1 LICRALYRVVED
13 EPFWVMRI
21 AALKVRPPR
30 RALWIRPIKAAF
42 ASTSFLIILSSTNF
56 AAAARGSQ
64 TSGPQ
69 VEQKSASSTPI
80 LTTAV
85 QIRRLTREEAVKGYH
100 VRIQAVVTYYDPGAV
115 APDLFVQDSSGGIW
129 VHLPGKASPSLHAGE
144 RIEITGVTEQPDFA
158 PQIGNP
164 HWRAMG
170 NAPLPVARKV
180 SFEQMASTREDS
192 QWVEVE
198 GIVRSA
204 SIQSNALVLR
214 LAVPGGLIKAQ
225 FPQSNLAVPP
235 ELVDSQVAIHGACG
249 SIFNAQN
256 ELTGISLYVPDL
268 SQVRVIV
275 PGPSRPFALPR
286 RAIAS
291 LQRFTLGGI
300 SEHRVHVRGV
310 VTLDSVDHFLY
321 IADSTGSIYVQTD
334 QQNPLRPGDLVDVV
348 GFPGVVENHPALQ
361 DASVRVRAREP
372 GPMPQSPLI
381 LAAQALAG
389 TYDSTLV
396 RIEGRLMHTART
408 PEEEVLVLQQGA
420 TVFTAVSRN
429 LLSSPSLP
437 SLRDG
442 SLVEVTGV
450 CVIDTD
456 LTGQTTSFKIRF
468 GGIRNIQ
475 VLKKASAWTL
485 RRASLVLG
493 VLGVIVLLVLWWV
506 GVLRRRVQ
514 DQTEMIRATF
524 EATGDGILVTGSR
537 GEMVMAN
544 QRFGH
549 MWLIPQT
556 VMSTRDHDQILQWTS
571 GQLKDGPGFLLKVRE
586 LMSSPEAQS
595 DDVLEFKD
603 GRVFERHSE
612 PERVRGRCVGRVWGF
627 RDVTD
632 RKRFEAE
639 IREKSALLDAL
650 MDNVPDAIYF
660 KDKQSR
666 FIHINH
672 TVSRKMGLQSPSEAL
687 GKTDADFQTEEHARE
702 ALADERRIVETGEPI
717 INKEERETWPDRPD
731 TWVTTTKMPRYDQHG
746 QVVGTFGISRDITRR
761 KQEEVELRKAKEG
774 AEAAN
779 RAKSEFLAN
788 MSHEIRTPM
797 NGIIG
802 MVELALDTNL
812 SAEQRDY
819 LTMARSSADSLL
831 TVINDILDF
840 SKIEAGKLDLDS
852 IAFDPRLSIE
862 DTIRSFALRAYEKG
876 IELVCDVRP
885 EVPATVLGDP
895 TRIRQVLTNL
905 IGNAVKFTQQGEVVA
920 SLALENQAAD
930 RARLHYVVR
939 DTGIGIPA
947 AKRSLIFEAFA
958 QADGSM
964 TRKYGGTGLGL
975 TISSRL
981 VSMMGGRI
989 WVESEEGRGSMF
1001 HFTAE
1006 VGVVPKPVP
1015 SRAADTVSLEGVR
1028 TLVVDDNATNRR
1040 LLTEILSRWGMNV
1053 IAAGDGPEALELFNR
1068 AAEHG
1073 APVQL
1078 ILTDAQMPGM
1088 DGFAFAEKV
1097 KQHPNV
1103 ANSTIVMLTSSGQ
1116 RGDAVRCR
1124 KAGLAGYLTKPIR
1137 QVELCEA
1144 LLTALGQASRA
1155 TPPTSGALITR
1166 QSLRELPPSFRLNVL
1181 LAEDNPVN
1189 QQLARR
1195 LLEKWGH
1202 SVTVAKNGRE
1212 VLTLVAHETFD
1223 VVLMDVQMPEMDG
1236 LEATAAIREKEEKT
1250 GDRLPIIAMTAHA
1263 MKGDAERCLAA
1274 GMDAYVPKPIQPQ
1287 QLLVA
1292 IEKVRSVRP
1301 LSKTEILSEA
1311 PTEH

>member
-1 LICRALYRVVED
+1 
-13 EPFWVMRI
+13 MRI
-21 AALKVRPPR
+21 SAMRIRFLRGAPGLRPIEATFTFISLLTFLTSASFASAAL
-30 RALWIRPIKAAF
+30 
-42 ASTSFLIILSSTNF
+42 
-56 AAAARGSQ
+56 GSQ
-64 TSGPQ
+64 FSGPPA
-69 VEQKSASSTPI
+69 KPRSASGMPVLRRTI
-80 LTTAV
+80 
-85 QIRRLTREEAVKGYH
+85 QIRRLTRAEAVRGYP
-100 VRIQAVVTYYDPGAV
+100 VDIKAVITYYDPAV
-115 APDLFVQDSSGGIW
+115 PGSGLFVQDSSGGIW
-129 VHLPGKASPSLHAGE
+129 VNLPAIASPSLHPGE
-144 RIEITGVTEQPDFA
+144 RLEITGVTEQPDFA
-158 PQIGNP
+158 PQIGKP
-164 HWRAMG
+164 QWRAISS
-170 NAPLPVARKV
+170 APLPVARKV
-180 SFEQMASTREDS
+180 SFGEMASTREDS

-204 SIQSNALVLR
+204 RIQSNSLVLL
-214 LAVPGGLIKAQ
+214 LAIPGGSITAQ
-225 FPQSNLAVPP
+225 FPQSKLTVPS
-235 ELVDSQVAIHGACG
+235 ELVDSEVAINGACG

-256 ELTGISLYVPDL
+256 ELIGITLYVPDL

-275 PGPSRPFALPR
+275 PGPAHPFALPL
-286 RAIAS
+286 RAIDS
-291 LQRFTLGGI
+291 LRRFTFGGV

-321 IADSTGSIYVQTD
+321 VADSTGSIYVQTD
-334 QQNPLRPGDLVDVV
+334 QQNPLRSGDLVDVV

-361 DASVRVRAREP
+361 NASVRVRGS
-372 GPMPQSPLI
+372 GPMHRPPLI
-381 LAAQALAG
+381 PASQALTGA
-389 TYDSTLV
+389 YDSTLV
-396 RIEGRLMHTART
+396 RIQGRLMHTART
-408 PEEEVLVLQQGA
+408 PEEELLVLQQGA
-420 TVFTAVSRN
+420 TIFTAASRD
-429 LLSSPSLP
+429 LLSNPSLP

-442 SLVEVTGV
+442 SLLEVTGV
-450 CVIDTD
+450 CVSDAD
-456 LTGQTTSFKIRF
+456 MTGQTTSFKVRF
-468 GGIRNIQ
+468 GNMQNIV
-475 VLKKASAWTL
+475 VLRKASWWTL
-485 RRASLVLG
+485 RRAYLVLAL
-493 VLGVIVLLVLWWV
+493 LGLVVLLVLWWV

-514 DQTEMIRATF
+514 DQTETIRATF
-524 EATGDGILVTGSR
+524 ESTGDGILVTSSR
-537 GEMVMAN
+537 GEVVMAN
-544 QRFGH
+544 QRFGQ
-549 MWLIPQT
+549 MWLIPQA
-556 VMSTRDHDQILQWTS
+556 VMSIRDHDQILQWSS

-586 LMSSPEAQS
+586 LMFSPEAQS

-627 RDVTD
+627 RDVTE
-632 RKRFEAE
+632 RKRFEE
-639 IREKSALLDAL
+639 VIREKSALLDAL
-650 MDNVPDAIYF
+650 MDNIPDAIYF
-660 KDKQSR
+660 KDTQSR
-666 FIHINH
+666 FIHINQ
-672 TVSRKMGLQSPSEAL
+672 TVARKMGLQSPSEAL

-717 INKEERETWPDRPD
+717 VNKEERETWPDRPD
-731 TWVTTTKMPRYDQHG
+731 TWVTTTKMPRYNQRG
-746 QVVGTFGISRDITRR
+746 QVIGTFGISRDITRL
-761 KQEEVELRKAKEG
+761 KQEEAELRKAKEG

-819 LTMARSSADSLL
+819 LTMARTSADSLL

-920 SLALENQAAD
+920 SLALESQAAD

-1006 VGVVPKPVP
+1006 VGVVSKPAP

-1068 AAEHG
+1068 AAEDG

-1155 TPPTSGALITR
+1155 TPPASGALITR
-1166 QSLRELPPSFRLNVL
+1166 QSLRELPPSVRLNVL

-1212 VLTLVAHETFD
+1212 ALTLVAHETFD

-1287 QLLVA
+1287 QLLIA

-1301 LSKTEILSEA
+1301 LSKTETLSEA